1 MNHDTTVDGVECE
14 QNSLTT
20 AVCAASD
27 FLRENVHFDPE
38 GMRQP
43 QVNRS
48 TDTELTKLGPGQE
61 SVIWRLAGM
70 SPSLHVFKRC
80 DFLSINLR
88 NVFNRFI
95 YFFTFNLYV
104 TIKDGVTAAQ

>member
-1 MNHDTTVDGVECE
+1 
-14 QNSLTT
+14 
-20 AVCAASD
+20 
-27 FLRENVHFDPE
+27 
-38 GMRQP
+38 
-43 QVNRS
+43 
-48 TDTELTKLGPGQE
+48 
-61 SVIWRLAGM
+61 M